1 MARAVSRRAARGCER
16 GAPRP
21 GGPLRTDR
29 TISLAFVTA
38 LQVLP
43 PRQLAVLV
51 LRDVL
56 GLHASEVADMLD
68 SSVDSV
74 NSALKRARA
83 GLHRQMPATTDRE
96 PPPAAGSPSE
106 DAIAAKFARAWES
119 ADLDALVALL
129 TRRRRLD
136 AADALRVPGPGC
148 RRPLLLE
155 HLPLR
160 PAVRPR
166 ADASQWSA
174 GIRRVPAC
182 PDRYEPRDR
191 P

>member
-29 TISLAFVTA
+29 IDIAGLRDRPTGPAA
-38 LQVLP
+38 W
-43 PRQLAVLV
+43 QLAVLV

-83 GLHRQMPATTDRE
+83 GLHRQMPATTDLE

-129 TRRRRLD
+129 THD
-136 AADALRVPGPGC
+136 V
-148 RRPLLLE
+148 
-155 HLPLR
+155 
-160 PAVRPR
+160 V
-166 ADASQWSA
+166 ASMPPMPFEYQ
-174 GIRRVPAC
+174 G
-182 PDRYEPRDR
+182 RDVVAR
-191 P
+191 FCS

>member
-1 MARAVSRRAARGCER
+1 RMARAVSRRAARGCER

-68 SSVDSV
+68 SSVASV
-74 NSALKRARA
+74 NRPLNRARA
-83 GLHRQMPATTDRE
+83 GRHRQIPPTTDRD

-129 TRRRRLD
+129 THD
-136 AADALRVPGPGC
+136 V
-148 RRPLLLE
+148 
-155 HLPLR
+155 
-160 PAVRPR
+160 V
-166 ADASQWSA
+166 ASMPPMPFEYQ
-174 GIRRVPAC
+174 G
-182 PDRYEPRDR
+182 RDVVAR
-191 P
+191 FCSSIFR